1 MKDGDK
7 AFVRLDGV
15 VYVGTVQASIS
26 IAAWDPMVWIEWPKD
41 INPTPSRNIVYEG
54 DLMPPPD
61 EQPREKR

>member
-15 VYVGTVQASIS
+15 VCVGTVKRAFLSPLGIPS
-26 IAAWDPMVWIEWPKD
+26 VWIEWPKD
-41 INPTPSRNIVYEG
+41 INPTPSRNIFYER

-61 EQPREKR
+61 EQPRDKR